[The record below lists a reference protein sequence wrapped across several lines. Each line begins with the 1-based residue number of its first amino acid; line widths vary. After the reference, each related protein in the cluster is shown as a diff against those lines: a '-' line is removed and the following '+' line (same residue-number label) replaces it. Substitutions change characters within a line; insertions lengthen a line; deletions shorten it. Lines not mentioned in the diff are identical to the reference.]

1 MVKEV
6 NLKTGQLGEEIA
18 RKYLKKKGYKIL
30 EQNAKNKFGE
40 IDIVAKDKKELV
52 FVEVRT
58 KIGDTYGS
66 PEDSLTKNKLRRLRQ
81 NAIGYVNK
89 NNWKGDY
96 RIDAVCIV
104 LAHNEDD
111 KPEKIEHHLNIE

>member
-104 LAHNEDD
+104 LAHGED